1 MAVDHP
7 ATKSS
12 YTVGEMQEIWDAQ
25 GQTEDQSEQ
34 PASSQPAA
42 PIQEVPFSEEP
53 KKKGKDWETR
63 YQVASEH
70 IKNVEAENSLLRA
83 QQQQV
88 SQTIQQLQGRLDQLE
103 KTNQTPATAKAVDQP
118 ETKAERSKEHEEFL
132 KDFPV
137 INEVIGHEARSAIQ
151 LELSN
156 LLPKV
161 MEEVRAEFGV
171 LLKERSAYQRAL
183 NAQKRHQLADQRLG
197 ISNALA
203 IDNSSEWGKW
213 VSASP
218 QRLKIAQAG
227 VMEGHESYDQAA
239 EDFVAL
245 MREYLQ
251 HHPDAAEAA
260 TAERTVTPAPP
271 VSRPRTPAPVRTPNA
286 ATPRTRAKP
295 KLDSSSTM
303 AELQA
308 YWNSLPQKEQPA
320 SGAW

>member
-1 MAVDHP
+1 MAVDQP
-7 ATKSS
+7 ALKSS
-12 YTVGEMQEIWDAQ
+12 YTVEEMQQIWDAQ
-25 GQTEDQSEQ
+25 GQPEDQTGQ
-34 PASSQPAA
+34 PASSQPA

-103 KTNQTPATAKAVDQP
+103 KTKHAPAAPAVDQSAI
-118 ETKAERSKEHEEFL
+118 KAERSKEHEEFL

-151 LELSN
+151 LELAN
-156 LLPKV
+156 LLPKF
-161 MEEVRAEFGV
+161 MDEVRAEFGV

-203 IDNSSEWGKW
+203 IDNSPEWGKW

-227 VMEGHESYDQAA
+227 VMEGHENYEQAA
-239 EDFVAL
+239 DDFVAL
-245 MREYLQ
+245 MREYIQ
-251 HHPDAAEAA
+251 HHPDAADPA
-260 TAERTVTPAPP
+260 TAEGTVTPALHL
-271 VSRPRTPAPVRTPNA
+271 SRPRTSAPVRTPNA
-286 ATPRTRAKP
+286 AAPRSRAKP